1 MQSHGFSYQVMRKD
15 ANTQRSGVT
24 ALPVRRLYGRLTWNG
39 IAGYMFFAQYITVAR
54 AGTRT
59 SGQVGRIKE
68 FATIPPQYFTAGCR
82 ANNRP
87 PGGAADYLQVA

>member
-1 MQSHGFSYQVMRKD
+1 MRKD

-59 SGQVGRIKE
+59 GGQVGRIKE
-68 FATIPPQYFTAGCR
+68 FATIPPIICR
-82 ANNRP
+82 WPDQALEQL
-87 PGGAADYLQVA
+87 ALQMIA